1 MHTGNIISILN
12 FIFTPT
18 DHTSYGEVNQL
29 GGVFVNGRPL
39 PNVIRL
45 KIVEMAQA
53 GVRPC
58 DISRQLKV
66 SHGCVSKILQRFNET
81 GSILPGTIGGS
92 KPRVTTPNV
101 VDAIRAY
108 KIKDP
113 GIFAWEVRDKLLED
127 NVCDKFNVPSVS
139 SISRILRHKIGTLQH
154 LNGAYGHDPTKM
166 QSHHPMDPKS
176 LYNHFYSYTYHPS
189 MSMQN
194 LGGGPSPLPNIH
206 QGTSQSHMQNKQ
218 LIPSTPMPHNAAAMR
233 GCWPSSYSVS
243 GIFGFR
249 SPMFNSSAQV
259 PITSSTDTQSEHYK
273 SSTNAVEHSPP
284 PPHVQQNSQTF
295 SQSSAGMGMYG
306 QQGYNYY
313 PHMSHHG
320 MPASGNFG
328 GGGSNMNG
336 LANTHSP
343 TAGLAS

>member
-1 MHTGNIISILN
+1 
-12 FIFTPT
+12 
-18 DHTSYGEVNQL
+18 
-29 GGVFVNGRPL
+29 
-39 PNVIRL
+39 
-45 KIVEMAQA
+45 MAQA

-113 GIFAWEVRDKLLED
+113 GIFAWEIRDKLLED

-194 LGGGPSPLPNIH
+194 LSGGPSPLPNIH

-218 LIPSTPMPHNAAAMR
+218 LIPTTPMPHNATAMR

-243 GIFGFR
+243 DILGFR

-259 PITSSTDTQSEHYK
+259 PLTSSTDTQSEHYK
-273 SSTNAVEHSPP
+273 STTVAVEHSPP
-284 PPHVQQNSQTF
+284 PPHIPPQNSQTF
-295 SQSSAGMGMYG
+295 SQSSAAGMGMYG
-306 QQGYNYY
+306 QQGNNYY
-313 PHMSHHG
+313 PHMPHHSMQG
-320 MPASGNFG
+320 SGNFG
-328 GGGSNMNG
+328 KSKRAHGS
-336 LANTHSP
+336 SVP
-343 TAGLAS
+343 SFRKVR